1 MRDDDGLGEVEES
14 TLLSKKLDTAL
25 DEAGR
30 LRAENE
36 RLRALLGLSDPTDVA
51 EVAVP
56 YTLFPL
62 SAPLPKVEDSSPIHE
77 RVRLTREL
85 FRGRDDVYAVRWTS
99 ARTGKV
105 GYSPATAGGWSD
117 SKKASKN
124 YLALTDDVIEEH
136 LSGRQTIGIYPLL
149 RDDTCMFL
157 ACDFDGKGWPLDS
170 LAFLKVCGTHSVPA
184 HIERSRSGNG
194 AHVWVFFS
202 EPVGASV
209 ARRLGAG
216 LLRETMI
223 ERAEVD
229 LESYDRL
236 FPSQDFVPRGSFG
249 NLIALPLQGQSR
261 ETGYTEFLNPASL
274 EPWPDQWMFLSGV
287 YRLTRT
293 EVHDLADSVR
303 MIDVGPRSAAVSGGP
318 VKGQSRAPTKIE
330 CVVGAMLSVERS
342 GLPPALLSAI
352 KHLATL
358 HNPEFYK
365 RQKLRLSTY
374 QTPRFIRCY
383 DEDLTHIHLPR
394 GVLDELK
401 DVVRRFSSKLSI
413 VDRRSVPSQNTLTFT
428 GTLDPIQERAV
439 ADLITHDQGVLVA
452 PPGTG
457 KTIMA
462 CALIAERSLPTLIL
476 VHRGP
481 LMDQWRNQLAD
492 GLGMPALEI
501 GTLGGGKDR
510 RTGVVDVAMIQSLR
524 TVKDLDALFGGY
536 GLLVIDECHHV
547 PAVSFEACV
556 KRAPL
561 RFILGLTATPYRKD
575 GLDDLITMQCGPI
588 RHEVERGGVGVDEL
602 ELELHI
608 RHTNLALKG
617 SEELSIQDV
626 FRALVDD
633 NERSRSIVR
642 DVVRALSDR
651 RRCLVL
657 SQWKEHVRTLAEL
670 LRAENVEPIV
680 LEGGMRK
687 KQREELL
694 ERIATISPDEH
705 FVILATG
712 QYIGEGFD
720 CPQLDTLFLTFPVA
734 FKGKLVQYTGRILRA
749 YDGKQRAI
757 VYDYTDSDVPVLK
770 AMLAKRLRTYRTIG
784 FVATEGADPTREV
797 ASDAG
802 GHGCGM
808 EFDGYWIHLSTGE
821 KPPYDIVGKYLF
833 FSDNK
838 DRLIEIARNEI
849 LNHGFH
855 RAKVNAEL
863 LGNNQ
868 EHVLC
873 LYYRDDS
880 RKGELA
886 ERAKNEYQVKFRYW
900 KLNASTR
907 DGRYSSEFL
916 GKLDPGR
923 EPTLLRMIRAP
934 DPNSDP
940 L

>member
-1 MRDDDGLGEVEES
+1 MRDDEGLDEVEDS
-14 TLLSKKLDTAL
+14 ALLSKKLDTAL
-25 DEAGR
+25 DETSR
-30 LRAENE
+30 LRAENQ
-36 RLRALLGLSDPTDVA
+36 RLRALLGLPDPAQVA
-51 EVAVP
+51 EAAVA
-56 YTLFPL
+56 YRLFPL
-62 SAPLPKVEDSSPIHE
+62 SVPLPKVEDSSPIHE
-77 RVRLTREL
+77 RVRLMREL
-85 FRGRDDVYAVRWTS
+85 FRGRDDVYAVRWAS

-117 SKKASKN
+117 SKKPSKN

-136 LSGRQTIGIYPLL
+136 LSGRQAIGIYPLL
-149 RDDTCMFL
+149 RDDTCLFL
-157 ACDFDGKGWPLDS
+157 ACDFDGKGWALDA
-170 LAFLKVCGTHSVPA
+170 LAFVKVCGTHSVPA

-194 AHVWVFFS
+194 AHAWVFFS
-202 EPVGASV
+202 EPVVASV

-236 FPSQDFVPRGSFG
+236 FPSQDFVPKGSFG
-249 NLIALPLQGQSR
+249 NLIALPLEGKSR
-261 ETGYTEFLNPASL
+261 ETGYTEFLDPVSL

-287 YRLTRT
+287 PRLIPS
-293 EVHDLADSVR
+293 EVHDLANSVR
-303 MIDVGPRSAAVSGGP
+303 TIDVGPRSAAVSVGP
-318 VKGQSRAPTKIE
+318 VRGQPPAPAKIE
-330 CVVGAMLSVERS
+330 CVLGAMLSIEQS

-352 KHLATL
+352 KHLASL

-413 VDRRSVPSQNTLTFT
+413 VDRRSVPSQSTLTFK
-428 GTLDPIQERAV
+428 GTLDPIQVRAV
-439 ADLITHDQGVLVA
+439 ADVLAHDQGVLVA

-457 KTIMA
+457 KTIMG

-476 VHRGP
+476 VHREP
-481 LMDQWRNQLAD
+481 LLEQWRSQLAD
-492 GLGMPALEI
+492 GLGKPIEEI

-524 TVKDLDALFGGY
+524 TVKDLEALFGCY

-556 KRAPL
+556 RRAPL

-588 RHEVERGGVGVDEL
+588 RHAVERGGDGATKL
-602 ELELHI
+602 QLELHI
-608 RHTNLALKG
+608 RRTSLALEG

-626 FRALVDD
+626 FRALVD
-633 NERSRSIVR
+633 NKERSQAIVR
-642 DVVRALSDR
+642 DIVRALSDR

-657 SQWKEHVRTLAEL
+657 SQWKEHVRTLAEI
-670 LRAENVEPIV
+670 LRTQNIEPIV

-687 KQREELL
+687 KQREQLL

-705 FVILATG
+705 FVLIATG

-720 CPQLDTLFLTFPVA
+720 CPQLDTLFLAFPVA

-749 YDGKQRAI
+749 HEGKQTAI
-757 VYDYTDSDVPVLK
+757 AYDYADSGVPVLK
-770 AMLAKRLRTYRTIG
+770 AMFAKRLRTYRTLG
-784 FVATEGADPTREV
+784 FVPTEGADSAPDAV
-797 ASDAG
+797 ASVTG
-802 GHGCGM
+802 GPGCSM
-808 EFDGYWIHLSTGE
+808 DFDGYWIHASSGE

-833 FSDNK
+833 FSENK

-855 RAKVNAEL
+855 RAKVNAQM
-863 LGNNQ
+863 LGNNR

-880 RKGELA
+880 RKDELA
-886 ERAKNEYQVKFRYW
+886 ERAKSEYQVKFRYW
-900 KLNASTR
+900 KSDADTR
-907 DGRYSSEFL
+907 DGKYSDEFL
-916 GKLDPGR
+916 GKLDSSAQVHF
-923 EPTLLRMIRAP
+923 TP
-934 DPNSDP
+934 DGSRHQT
-940 L
+940 